1 MIMPVD
7 TKVPFF
13 FLFVAIMMILEA
25 WTGETI
31 PKYDLYY
38 FNLWKAL
45 DVNSFIC

>member
-25 WTGETI
+25 WTGETD
-31 PKYDLYY
+31 DLYY